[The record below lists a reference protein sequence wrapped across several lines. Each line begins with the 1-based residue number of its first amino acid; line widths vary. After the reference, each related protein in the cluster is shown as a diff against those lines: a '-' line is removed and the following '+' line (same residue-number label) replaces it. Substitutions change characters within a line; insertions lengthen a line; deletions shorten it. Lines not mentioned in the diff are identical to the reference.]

1 MRPSAAGFTQEARA
15 ASSLNHPNIVTVHDF
30 GTEDGMSYIVSELV
44 QGESLR
50 DVIKAGAVPM
60 KRLLGIAAQIAEG
73 LAAAHE
79 SGIVHRD
86 LKPENIMITR
96 DGRVKILDF
105 GLAKPIIDSSDG
117 ETLQGATL
125 DEAIGGTQPGLILG
139 TVGYMSP
146 EQARGAEVGPQSDQ
160 FSFGII
166 LHEMATGHQPF
177 RGATPM
183 ETLIQIANIDRPPF
197 TPGPV
202 AFRMLVDRCLSREPE
217 KRFPHTREIADRLN
231 RIRNQMAEIYSAP
244 EEERPAAADV
254 PAVKETPVVVMPARP
269 VAGERWWQQISPRA
283 MTAALCVVA
292 LLSASALFA
301 WRYFTPELADPLTYR
316 FVPLATESGL
326 ELFPAWSPNGRL
338 IAYSGEQNG
347 VLQIFTRSNRSSLFT
362 QVTRAASDCYFPF
375 WSPDGT
381 RIFYTALQHGHS
393 GALVRQCYGRR
404 TGTRRDECRA
414 GSHLAERQNTRDAA
428 RRRPVVQTGAGLAP
442 ERRAQGIREWH
453 VRTPGVFPWSVLR
466 FSPDG
471 RTLGLWASLPNG
483 RSAFYTIPVDRG
495 EPSVRFE
502 DLESSPYSRTF
513 SWLPDSRRILF
524 AERSGFWRNDHLW
537 VGDTRTSEVHLVTNG
552 TGREQWPSVA
562 PGGKEAA
569 FASLEFHYELADFR
583 VDGEKT
589 AQSRP
594 EQRIQRGL
602 AVLVARSRR
611 IRLCDRALRH
621 A

>member
-1 MRPSAAGFTQEARA
+1 MGDVYLARDSRLNRNVAIKVISDSAADETKRRRFTQEARA

-105 GLAKPIIDSSDG
+105 GLAKPIIESSDG

-166 LHEMATGHQPF
+166 LHEMATGHQAF

-231 RIRNQMAEIYSAP
+231 RIRNQMTEIYSAP
-244 EEERPAAADV
+244 EEGQPVVADV
-254 PAVKETPVVVMPARP
+254 PPVAAAPVVEKPPPA
-269 VAGERWWQQISPRA
+269 VTAERWWQRISPRA
-283 MTAALCVVA
+283 ITAALCVLA
-292 LLSASALFA
+292 LLSAGALFA

-347 VLQIFTRSNRSSLFT
+347 ILQIFTRSHRSSLFT

-381 RIFYTALQHGHS
+381 RIFYTALQHGHP
-393 GALVRQCYGRR
+393 ALWSVNA
-404 TGTRRDECRA
+404 TG
-414 GSHLAERQNTRDAA
+414 G
-428 RRRPVVQTGAGLAP
+428 AP
-442 ERRAQGIREWH
+442 ELVATNVAQAAISPNGKTLAMLRGDGPLYKLALASPLNAAPKEYTNGAFAH
-453 VRTPGVFPWSVLR
+453 QAFFLWSVLR

-471 RTLGLWASLPNG
+471 RTLGLWASQPNG
-483 RSAFYTIPVDRG
+483 GRRST
-495 EPSVRFE
+495 RFPWIA
-502 DLESSPYSRTF
+502 ES
-513 SWLPDSRRILF
+513 LP
-524 AERSGFWRNDHLW
+524 
-537 VGDTRTSEVHLVTNG
+537 
-552 TGREQWPSVA
+552 
-562 PGGKEAA
+562 
-569 FASLEFHYELADFR
+569 
-583 VDGEKT
+583 
-589 AQSRP
+589 
-594 EQRIQRGL
+594 
-602 AVLVARSRR
+602 
-611 IRLCDRALRH
+611 
-621 A
+621 